1 MGWQIHENFIPSES
15 WHRYSLPPSLMMLR
29 AGAQQ
34 VEDQGRPAVWSSGWD
49 WRCSSSTTPSS
60 SCDFLPSRWGLLQG
74 FNLNKQT
81 NKQSEVVYLQWSW
94 FHDWLTQLFASWF
107 FLDAI
112 MCKIAFTHS
121 WLLYRQAILLEVRS
135 ILQTLNTHRRNSV
148 SIPEL
153 LLHTHRIKESS
164 GWTLLLLFV

>member
-1 MGWQIHENFIPSES
+1 MAKPWELHTVRELTRLFPTAIADDVEGWGSAGGGPGEAGSMVLRVGLTVFLIHDAIVELWLFTES
-15 WHRYSLPPSLMMLR
+15 MRSPTR
-29 AGAQQ
+29 FQ
-34 VEDQGRPAVWSSGWD
+34 
-49 WRCSSSTTPSS
+49 
-60 SCDFLPSRWGLLQG
+60 F
-74 FNLNKQT
+74 KQT

-107 FLDAI
+107 FLHAI